1 MITVVNRV
9 GIEEVVRSRLM
20 VDNRLR
26 SSGLNPFLMYMLL
39 AHVYAFGID
48 AVVLKI
54 DGANDILYESSTDDS
69 GFQNILLT
77 AAIETISSFVRSR
90 HGRKTEGCNVG
101 PNENTCSATWSTVL
115 SMSCDIRI
123 SRMRPISIYT
133 HIND

>member
-1 MITVVNRV
+1 
-9 GIEEVVRSRLM
+9 
-20 VDNRLR
+20 
-26 SSGLNPFLMYMLL
+26 MLL
-39 AHVYAFGID
+39 VHVYAFGID

-54 DGANDILYESSTDDS
+54 DGANDILYESSTDGS
-69 GFQNILLT
+69 EFQNMLLT
-77 AAIETISSFVRSR
+77 DAIETISSFVRSR

-123 SRMRPISIYT
+123 SRMHPISIYT